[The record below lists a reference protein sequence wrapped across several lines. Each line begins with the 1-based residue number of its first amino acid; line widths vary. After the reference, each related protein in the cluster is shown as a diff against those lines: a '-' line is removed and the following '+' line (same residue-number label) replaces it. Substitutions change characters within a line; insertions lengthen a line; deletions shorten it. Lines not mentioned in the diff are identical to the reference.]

1 MKLLNRE
8 IKLVIFDLDG
18 TLLDSTYIWS
28 DIDREFFARRG
39 LELPIDFFDQICH
52 LGLTG
57 AAKYT
62 INKYHLNEKEEDIIK
77 EWRDASIRYY
87 RDIIQLKP
95 HAKEFLEYL
104 KNNDV
109 ILSLATVNDEMLYKP
124 CLERLGILKY
134 FSLVKDVNSIKVGKE
149 SPKLYESINEHFNI
163 KKENTAIFEDIVLGL
178 KTAHDNG
185 YLTIA
190 VDDDATKDTYAE
202 KKANSN
208 YYIFDF
214 LELIK

>member
-1 MKLLNRE
+1 MRLLNRE

-28 DIDREFFARRG
+28 DIDRDFFARRG

-62 INKYHLNEKEEDIIK
+62 INKYHLDEKEEDIIK
-77 EWRDASIRYY
+77 EWRDASVRYY

-109 ILSLATVNDEMLYKP
+109 ILSLATVNDEQLYRP

-190 VDDDATKDTYAE
+190 VDDAATKDTYAE
-202 KKANSN
+202 KKANSD

>member
-28 DIDREFFARRG
+28 DIDRDFFARRG

-124 CLERLGILKY
+124 CLERLGIFKY

-178 KTAHDNG
+178 KTAYDNG

-190 VDDDATKDTYAE
+190 VDDAATKDTYAE
-202 KKANSN
+202 KKANSD